1 MIKPLYKQS
10 EKLVKSAAADLGMDK
25 TALFTLRGHA
35 TAAAL
40 ARTGY
45 LDYAHAMSGGSRVNL
60 QRFGADRMERLIEDL
75 TEWLKTP

>member
-1 MIKPLYKQS
+1 VIDPLYKQS
-10 EKLVKSAAADLGMDK
+10 ETLVARAAVDLGMDA

-35 TAAAL
+35 TAGAL

-60 QRFGADRMERLIEDL
+60 MRFGEDRMERLIEDL

>member
-1 MIKPLYKQS
+1 
-10 EKLVKSAAADLGMDK
+10 MDK
-25 TALFTLRGHA
+25 PALFTLRGHA
-35 TAAAL
+35 TASAL

-60 QRFGADRMERLIEDL
+60 MRFGEDRMERLIEDL